1 METFLLRI
9 KVEINPIVAMNNEGI
24 EKIKMEALE
33 SVNPNENLIP
43 AF

>member
-1 METFLLRI
+1 
-9 KVEINPIVAMNNEGI
+9 VEINPIVAMNNEGI